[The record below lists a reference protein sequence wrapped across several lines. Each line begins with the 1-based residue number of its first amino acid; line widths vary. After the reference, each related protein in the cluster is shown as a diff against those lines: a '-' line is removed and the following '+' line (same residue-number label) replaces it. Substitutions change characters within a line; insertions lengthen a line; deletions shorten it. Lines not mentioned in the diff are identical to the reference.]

1 MQGFFFSLTFLIFY
15 KFINFLIINS
25 NFNLFY
31 SKICSYFE
39 ISILNFTSHICFMV
53 YKTDYHMHSLY
64 SDGRSVPEEY
74 VLAAI
79 AEGMMEIGFSEH
91 LTLFKDKEE
100 WNMNPVDISPYIN
113 HLERLRNTTKEIKVK
128 IGLEVDYFAGK
139 EKETIDF
146 LSQFPLDYIIG
157 SVHYLG
163 EKTVDFGPEFYEGK
177 SIDRLFES
185 YFDSVCE
192 AASSGVFDIIGH
204 CDLIRIYGYKP
215 ASDQDEHYRKLAK
228 IMKKH
233 DVTFEVNTNGRNRP
247 LADFYPDRKFLHIFR
262 EEKVSV
268 CVNSD
273 AHMPARVGQ
282 YFDEAY
288 DLLRYVGYTE
298 MAVFD
303 KRVRRMV
310 PF

>member
-1 MQGFFFSLTFLIFY
+1 
-15 KFINFLIINS
+15 
-25 NFNLFY
+25 
-31 SKICSYFE
+31 
-39 ISILNFTSHICFMV
+39 MV
-53 YKTDYHMHSLY
+53 YKTDYHMHSVY
-64 SDGRSVPEEY
+64 SDGRSIPDDY
-74 VLAAI
+74 IATAI
-79 AEGMMEIGFSEH
+79 AAGLSEIGFSEH
-91 LTLFKDKEE
+91 LTLFKDPED
-100 WNMNPVDISPYIN
+100 WNINPVNISPYIS
-113 HLERLRNTTKEIKVK
+113 HIETLKRNTSELKIK

-139 EKETIDF
+139 EEEIRNF
-146 LSQFPLDYIIG
+146 LKAFPLDYIIG

-185 YFDSVCE
+185 YFDSVT
-192 AASSGVFDIIGH
+192 AAAAADLFDIIAH

-215 ASDQDEHYRKLAK
+215 VSDMGPLYRRLAK
-228 IMKKH
+228 TMKEH
-233 DVTFEVNTNGRNRP
+233 NIAFELNTNGRNRP

-262 EEKVSV
+262 EENVPV

-282 YFDEAY
+282 YFEEAY
-288 DLLRYVGYTE
+288 ELLRYVGFTE

-303 KRVRRMV
+303 KRVRRMI